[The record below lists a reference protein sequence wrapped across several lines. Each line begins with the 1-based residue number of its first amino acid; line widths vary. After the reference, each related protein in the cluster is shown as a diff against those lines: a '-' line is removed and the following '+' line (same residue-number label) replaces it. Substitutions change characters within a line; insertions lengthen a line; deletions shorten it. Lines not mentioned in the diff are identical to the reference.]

1 LRYKAQ
7 TGFSTPEGALRD
19 KRDWSETT
27 YRLIAN
33 WRPTDDALLFGS
45 ITTGYKPGGF
55 GSFNIEGPGADG
67 CPFGLC
73 VGLPGRDRP
82 GDFGPETVTSYEI
95 GYKGTLMDGRTQVSL
110 TGFYYQYEDLQ
121 AIFSE
126 GPRQVVDNVG
136 KIDGWGTEA
145 EIYTALTDNVTLR
158 VGGSWFD
165 SEANG
170 VQAFCGAGEV
180 LDAVR
185 GVDACEGNSIPW
197 APEFTAFAVLNASFP
212 LDNGAEVFGLLAW
225 SWEDDYRGDWPDESL
240 IFQEIQALDQTDI
253 QVGYRTDN
261 WSILGYVENV
271 FDNIWYDGAYADDPT
286 ESNIYPQHT
295 FGPSRPRTAGIRA
308 SYSF

>member
-1 LRYKAQ
+1 
-7 TGFSTPEGALRD
+7 
-19 KRDWSETT
+19 
-27 YRLIAN
+27 
-33 WRPTDDALLFGS
+33 
-45 ITTGYKPGGF
+45 
-55 GSFNIEGPGADG
+55 
-67 CPFGLC
+67 
-73 VGLPGRDRP
+73 
-82 GDFGPETVTSYEI
+82 
-95 GYKGTLMDGRTQVSL
+95 MDGRTQVSL

-136 KIDGWGTEA
+136 EIDGWGTEA